1 MTAYNVV
8 RMRVKE
14 GREQEFID
22 INWQVDP
29 EAMKGLKKIS
39 IVSTGDRNYCL
50 IGEWEDADAIA
61 GAGPIMISALDT
73 FRDTL
78 EDLWNTNPLLRNY
91 LGSIDNPELIVY
103 KVVPNRVSYMQEW
116 ALEYHDVPLQDG

>member
-22 INWQVDP
+22 LNWKVDP
-29 EAMKGLKKIS
+29 KAMKGLKKIS

-50 IGEWEDADAIA
+50 IGEWENAEAISAA
-61 GAGPIMISALDT
+61 GSFMISALDT

-78 EDLWNTNPLLRNY
+78 EDLHT
-91 LGSIDNPELIVY
+91 GTGVTEAMSGEAVIVGY
-103 KVVPNRVSYMQEW
+103 GEGEGP
-116 ALEYHDVPLQDG
+116 

>member
-14 GREQEFID
+14 GREQDFID
-22 INWQVDP
+22 RNWQVDP
-29 EAMKGLKKIS
+29 KAMERLKKIS

-50 IGEWEDADAIA
+50 IGEWEDAEAISN
-61 GAGPIMISALDT
+61 AGPLMISALDT

-78 EDLWNTNPLLRNY
+78 EDLGIGTGVTEAMSGEAVIVGYGEDRTLAKEKGPAEAGPPLTET
-91 LGSIDNPELIVY
+91 SAP
-103 KVVPNRVSYMQEW
+103 
-116 ALEYHDVPLQDG
+116 

>member
-22 INWQVDP
+22 LNWQVDP
-29 EAMKGLKKIS
+29 ETMNRLKKIS

-61 GAGPIMISALDT
+61 EAGPKMIKALDT

-78 EDLWNTNPLLRNY
+78 EN
-91 LGSIDNPELIVY
+91 LGRGMGVTEAMSGEAVIVGY
-103 KVVPNRVSYMQEW
+103 GKGEAP
-116 ALEYHDVPLQDG
+116 

>member
-14 GREQEFID
+14 GREQDFID
-22 INWQVDP
+22 KNWQVDP
-29 EAMKGLKKIS
+29 EAMKVLKKIS

-50 IGEWEDADAIA
+50 IGEWEDAEAIVS
-61 GAGPIMISALDT
+61 AGPLMISALDT

-78 EDLWNTNPLLRNY
+78 EDLGADT
-91 LGSIDNPELIVY
+91 GVTEAMSGEAVIVGY
-103 KVVPNRVSYMQEW
+103 GRGEAP
-116 ALEYHDVPLQDG
+116 

>member
-8 RMRVKE
+8 QMRVKE

-22 INWQVDP
+22 LNWQVDP
-29 EAMKGLKKIS
+29 EAMEGLKKIS

-50 IGEWEDADAIA
+50 IGEWENADAIA
-61 GAGPIMISALDT
+61 GAGPVMIGALDT

-78 EDLWNTNPLLRNY
+78 EDLGT
-91 LGSIDNPELIVY
+91 GTGVTEAMSGEALIVGY
-103 KVVPNRVSYMQEW
+103 GKGEKP
-116 ALEYHDVPLQDG
+116 

>member
-14 GREQEFID
+14 GREQDFID
-22 INWQVDP
+22 RNWQVDP
-29 EAMKGLKKIS
+29 EAMKGLKRIS

-50 IGEWEDADAIA
+50 IGEWEDAEAIA
-61 GAGPIMISALDT
+61 AAEPIMISALDT

-78 EDLWNTNPLLRNY
+78 EDLGIGT
-91 LGSIDNPELIVY
+91 GVTEAMSGEAVIVGY
-103 KVVPNRVSYMQEW
+103 GKGESP
-116 ALEYHDVPLQDG
+116 

>member
-14 GREQEFID
+14 GREQDFID
-22 INWQVDP
+22 LNWQVDP
-29 EAMKGLKKIS
+29 KLMDGLKKIS

-50 IGEWEDADAIA
+50 IGEWEGADAMA
-61 GAGPIMISALDT
+61 GAGPVMISALDT

-78 EDLWNTNPLLRNY
+78 EDLGT
-91 LGSIDNPELIVY
+91 GKGVTEAMSGEAIIVGY
-103 KVVPNRVSYMQEW
+103 GKDEEP
-116 ALEYHDVPLQDG
+116 

>member
-22 INWQVDP
+22 LNWKVDP
-29 EAMKGLKKIS
+29 EAMNRLKKIS

-50 IGEWEDADAIA
+50 IGEWEDAKAIA
-61 GAGPIMISALDT
+61 EAGPIMISALDT

-78 EDLWNTNPLLRNY
+78 EDLGT
-91 LGSIDNPELIVY
+91 GTGVTEAMSGEAVIVGY
-103 KVVPNRVSYMQEW
+103 GKGHAP
-116 ALEYHDVPLQDG
+116 

>member
-14 GREQEFID
+14 GREQDFID
-22 INWQVDP
+22 RNWQVDP
-29 EAMKGLKKIS
+29 TSMKRLKKIS

-50 IGEWEDADAIA
+50 IGEWEDTDAIA
-61 GAGPIMISALDT
+61 EAGPVMIGALDT

-78 EDLWNTNPLLRNY
+78 EDLGTG
-91 LGSIDNPELIVY
+91 LGVTEAMSGEAVIVGY
-103 KVVPNRVSYMQEW
+103 G
-116 ALEYHDVPLQDG
+116 DGEAP

>member
-14 GREQEFID
+14 GREQDYID
-22 INWQVDP
+22 RNWEVDP
-29 EAMKGLKKIS
+29 KSMKGLKKIS

-50 IGEWEDADAIA
+50 IGEWEDAAAITA
-61 GAGPIMISALDT
+61 AGPLMIGALDT

-78 EDLWNTNPLLRNY
+78 EDLGT
-91 LGSIDNPELIVY
+91 GTGVTEAMSGEAVIVGY
-103 KVVPNRVSYMQEW
+103 GPGE
-116 ALEYHDVPLQDG
+116 AAPD

>member
-14 GREQEFID
+14 GREQDFID
-22 INWQVDP
+22 KTWQVDP
-29 EAMKGLKKIS
+29 KSMEGLKKIS

-50 IGEWEDADAIA
+50 IGEWEDAKAIA
-61 GAGPIMISALDT
+61 GAGPLMIGALDT

-78 EDLWNTNPLLRNY
+78 EDLGT
-91 LGSIDNPELIVY
+91 GSGVTEAMSGEAVIVGFGTETA
-103 KVVPNRVSYMQEW
+103 P
-116 ALEYHDVPLQDG
+116 

>member
-14 GREQEFID
+14 GREQDFID
-22 INWQVDP
+22 RNWQVDP
-29 EAMKGLKKIS
+29 ELMKGLKRIS

-50 IGEWEDADAIA
+50 IGEWEDAEAIA

-78 EDLWNTNPLLRNY
+78 EDLG
-91 LGSIDNPELIVY
+91 LGTGVTEAMSGEAVIVGY
-103 KVVPNRVSYMQEW
+103 GKGESP
-116 ALEYHDVPLQDG
+116 

>member
-14 GREQEFID
+14 GREQDFID
-22 INWQVDP
+22 RNWQVDP
-29 EAMKGLKKIS
+29 TSMEGLKKIS

-50 IGEWEDADAIA
+50 IGEWEDASAIA
-61 GAGPIMISALDT
+61 GAGPLMISALDT

-78 EDLWNTNPLLRNY
+78 EDLGT
-91 LGSIDNPELIVY
+91 GSGVTEAMSGEAVIVGY
-103 KVVPNRVSYMQEW
+103 GTAEAP
-116 ALEYHDVPLQDG
+116 

>member
-14 GREQEFID
+14 GREQDFID
-22 INWQVDP
+22 RNWQVDP
-29 EAMKGLKKIS
+29 EAMKGLKRIS

-50 IGEWEDADAIA
+50 IGEWEDAEAIA
-61 GAGPIMISALDT
+61 AAEPIMISALDT

-78 EDLWNTNPLLRNY
+78 EDLGIGT
-91 LGSIDNPELIVY
+91 GVTEAMSGEAVIVGY
-103 KVVPNRVSYMQEW
+103 GKSKSP
-116 ALEYHDVPLQDG
+116 

>member
-14 GREQEFID
+14 GREQDFID
-22 INWQVDP
+22 LNWQVDP
-29 EAMKGLKKIS
+29 TTMNRLKKIS
-39 IVSTGDRNYCL
+39 IVSAGDRNYCL

-61 GAGPIMISALDT
+61 EAGPVMISALDT

-78 EDLWNTNPLLRNY
+78 EDLGT
-91 LGSIDNPELIVY
+91 GSGVTEALSGEAIIVGY
-103 KVVPNRVSYMQEW
+103 GEGVP
-116 ALEYHDVPLQDG
+116 H

>member
-14 GREQEFID
+14 GREQDFID
-22 INWQVDP
+22 RNWKVEP
-29 EAMKGLKKIS
+29 KAMKRLKKIS

-50 IGEWEDADAIA
+50 IGEWEDAEAIA
-61 GAGPIMISALDT
+61 EAGPVMISALDT

-78 EDLWNTNPLLRNY
+78 EDLGT
-91 LGSIDNPELIVY
+91 GTGVTEAMSGEAVIVGY
-103 KVVPNRVSYMQEW
+103 GEGVSS
-116 ALEYHDVPLQDG
+116 

>member
-14 GREQEFID
+14 GREQDFID
-22 INWQVDP
+22 RNWQVDP
-29 EAMKGLKKIS
+29 ESMNGLKKIS

-50 IGEWEDADAIA
+50 IGEWEDADAIDA
-61 GAGPIMISALDT
+61 AGPVMIRALDT

-78 EDLWNTNPLLRNY
+78 QDLGT
-91 LGSIDNPELIVY
+91 GTGVTEAMSGEAVIVGY
-103 KVVPNRVSYMQEW
+103 GKGEAP
-116 ALEYHDVPLQDG
+116 